1 MTTIIKSSESSG
13 AKHGLRNVGNTCY
26 LNSAIQALFS
36 TGLFTEYFG
45 SEDWKKHVHS
55 DRPGEDLARETAALV
70 VSMSAETPSMI
81 TPMPFVKAFVA
92 FASELNDEIR
102 PGRQACSAEAIQML
116 LDGLHMQLAR
126 KVTMNITGRGST
138 PARTEMLESLQS
150 WSQFYKNEYSPIV
163 DKSYAQIL
171 SRIQCTCGRTSNS
184 YEPINVL
191 KLEIPGA
198 EVAGSTAPI
207 LEECINSFFSSEVMD
222 DFTCEACKERGNSK
236 KVLSISRFPKY
247 MTVMLKRYT
256 KKGQKVQARIPYDER
271 NIDFSKHRAW
281 PDLQKEETARY
292 ALRATIEHSGSRHFG
307 HYVSRVKKGEKWYLF
322 DDASVSECSAGGA
335 AGPNTY
341 VLFLERK

>member
-1 MTTIIKSSESSG
+1 
-13 AKHGLRNVGNTCY
+13 

-36 TGLFTEYFG
+36 TPVMTEYFG
-45 SEDWKKHVHS
+45 TEEWKKHVHS
-55 DRPGEDLARETAALV
+55 DRPGEDLACETAELV
-70 VSMSAETPSMI
+70 VSMSAETSSIIIPGS
-81 TPMPFVKAFVA
+81 FVKAFVA

-138 PARTEMLESLQS
+138 PARAEMLESLQS
-150 WSQFYKNEYSPIV
+150 WARFYKNEYSPII
-163 DKSYAQIL
+163 DKMYGQIS
-171 SRIQCTCGRTSNS
+171 SRVCCPCGHTSTS
-184 YEPINVL
+184 FEPFNVL
-191 KLEIPGA
+191 KLPIPGA

-207 LEECINSFFSSEVMD
+207 FAECIDEFFVSELLD
-222 DFTCEACKERGNSK
+222 DYTCDACNERGKSK
-236 KVLSISRFPKY
+236 KVLSVSRYPKY
-247 MTVMLKRYT
+247 LTVMLKRYT

-292 ALRATIEHSGSRHFG
+292 ALRATIEHAGSRHFG
-307 HYVSRVKKGEKWYLF
+307 HYVSRVKKGEKWYIF

>member
-1 MTTIIKSSESSG
+1 MTTIITNG
-13 AKHGLRNVGNTCY
+13 KHGLRNVGNTCY

-36 TGLFTEYFG
+36 TPFMMEYFG
-45 SEDWKKHVHS
+45 GEEWKKHVHS

-70 VSMSAETPSMI
+70 VSMGAETPSMI
-81 TPMPFVKAFVA
+81 TPIPFVKAFVA

-126 KVTMNITGRGST
+126 KVNMNITGRGST
-138 PARTEMLESLQS
+138 PQRAEMLDSLQS
-150 WSQFYKNEYSPIV
+150 WATFYKHEYSPIV

-171 SRIQCTCGRTSNS
+171 SRIRCECGHASAAF
-184 YEPINVL
+184 EPINIL
-191 KLEIPGA
+191 KLPIPGA
-198 EVAGSTAPI
+198 EVAGATAPVFA
-207 LEECINSFFSSEVMD
+207 ECIDEFFASEVLD
-222 DFTCEACKERGNSK
+222 DYTCDACKGRGTSK
-236 KVLSISRFPKY
+236 KEITISRFPKY
-247 MTVMLKRYT
+247 LTVMLKRYT

-271 NIDFSKHRAW
+271 NIDFTKHRAW

-292 ALRATIEHSGSRHFG
+292 SLRATIEHAGSRHFG
-307 HYVSRVKKGEKWYLF
+307 HYVSRVKKGDKWYIF